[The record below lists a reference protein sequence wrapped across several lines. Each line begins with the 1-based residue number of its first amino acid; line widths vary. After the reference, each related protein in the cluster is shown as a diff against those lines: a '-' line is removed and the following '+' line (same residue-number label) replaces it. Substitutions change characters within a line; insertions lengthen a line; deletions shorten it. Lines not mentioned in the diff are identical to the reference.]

1 MSKLPP
7 VIGYARVSSKDQAD
21 NSNALEQQ
29 IARLEARGVDLV
41 LVDSE
46 SGREGKEVKRT
57 QYQKLMQG
65 IREGHVKKV
74 IITRLDR
81 LFRSLPSLRKAL
93 AEFEHYNCELIALD
107 DNIDMST
114 PAGKFHINLLG
125 GLAEFES
132 DRLSERILHGK
143 EHFRKQKRASHPPF
157 GYIVNNFKFELDEQP
172 FLSHLSTKETYSKK
186 ELALWLINDYFKSKS
201 LNGTCRHY
209 QLTFGYLEFQAS
221 GLRRWLLSPILQG
234 DLVYY
239 PKSKNPII
247 TPNLHTPLIS
257 KQNAKQ
263 IEEIMQFNHKIG
275 GYGQAKGVYS
285 LTGLVKCTCG
295 AGCIVA
301 NGYKGKYRYFVC
313 NKSRYKHCLNNKG
326 VRIDKL
332 ESAVINS
339 LINKAEQLSQLGKI
353 ESTSEPQELTKL
365 RTQLSILTQV
375 QDPDNAIKIAIDSLQ
390 NQIANLVDKF
400 SNYNQVKSEREKTLM
415 QTASSLDYW
424 YSLSSQ
430 EKQTLFRYFVNY
442 VLICNG
448 NVLEIVLKD

>member
-7 VIGYARVSSKDQAD
+7 VVGYARVSSKDQAD

-46 SGREGKEVKRT
+46 SGREGKETKRT

-65 IREGHVKKV
+65 IREGQVKKV

-81 LFRSLPSLRKAL
+81 LFRSVPSVRKTL
-93 AEFEHYNCELIALD
+93 AEFQKYNCELVALD

-114 PAGKFHINLLG
+114 STGKFHVNLLA
-125 GLAEFES
+125 GLAELES

-157 GYIVNNFKFELDEQP
+157 GYIVNNFKFELDNQP
-172 FLSHLSTKETYSKK
+172 FLSQLSTKETYSKK
-186 ELALWLINDYFKSKS
+186 ELALWLINNYFQCKS
-201 LNGTCRHY
+201 LNGTCRNY

-239 PKSKNPII
+239 PKSKNPIV
-247 TPNLHTPLIS
+247 TPNVHPPLIS
-257 KQNAKQ
+257 KETARQ
-263 IEEIMQFNHKIG
+263 IAELMQFNHKIG
-275 GYGQAKGVYS
+275 GYGQKKGTYS

-301 NGYKGKYRYFVC
+301 NGYKGQYRYFVC
-313 NKSRYKHCLNNKG
+313 NKSRYKTCSNNKG

-332 ESAVINS
+332 ESAVINA
-339 LINKAEQLSQLGKI
+339 LINKAEQLVSIDKPPSI
-353 ESTSEPQELTKL
+353 KEPEELTKL
-365 RTQLSILTQV
+365 KAQLSILYQM
-375 QDPDNAIKIAIDSLQ
+375 QEPDEAIKVAIDSLQ
-390 NQIANLVDKF
+390 NRIANLTDKTHHH
-400 SNYNQVKSEREKTLM
+400 NQAKSEREERLM
-415 QTASSLDYW
+415 QTVSTLYYW
-424 YSLSSQ
+424 DDLSSQ
-430 EKQTLFRYFVNY
+430 EKQTLFRYFVDH

-448 NVLEIVLKD
+448 NILEIVLKD

>member
-7 VIGYARVSSKDQAD
+7 VVGYARVSSKDQAD

-46 SGREGKEVKRT
+46 SGREGKETKRT

-65 IREGHVKKV
+65 IREGLVKKV

-81 LFRSLPSLRKAL
+81 LFRSLPSLRKTL
-93 AEFEHYNCELIALD
+93 AEFQQYNCELVALD

-114 PAGKFHINLLG
+114 STGRFHINLLG
-125 GLAEFES
+125 GLAELES

-157 GYIVNNFKFELDEQP
+157 GYIVNNFKFELDETP
-172 FLSHLSTKETYSKK
+172 FVSEIATKETYSKK
-186 ELALWLINDYFKSKS
+186 ELALWLINNYFQCKS
-201 LNGTCRHY
+201 LNGTCRNY

-221 GLRRWLLSPILQG
+221 GLRGWLLSPILQG

-247 TPNLHTPLIS
+247 TSNVHDSLIS
-257 KQNAKQ
+257 KETAKQ
-263 IEEIMQFNHKIG
+263 IQDVMQFNHKIG
-275 GYGQAKGVYS
+275 GYGQAKGTYS

-301 NGYKGKYRYFVC
+301 NGYKSQYRYFVC
-313 NKSRYKHCLNNKG
+313 NKSRYKTCSNNKG

-332 ESAVINS
+332 EAAVIS
-339 LINKAEQLSQLGKI
+339 IFISKAAQLSTLGKVNSI
-353 ESTSEPQELTKL
+353 VEPEELTKL
-365 RTQLSILTQV
+365 KAELNALLTFIN
-375 QDPDNAIKIAIDSLQ
+375 PSEAIKISIDSLQ
-390 NQIANLVDKF
+390 NQIANLTDKTF
-400 SNYNQVKSEREKTLM
+400 YHNQAKSEREEKLM
-415 QTASSLDYW
+415 QTALDVSYW
-424 YSLSSQ
+424 ESLSSQ
-430 EKQTLFRYFVNY
+430 EKQTLFRYFLNY

-448 NVLEIVLKD
+448 SILEIILKD